1 MKVTNKQI
9 INVFWKHV
17 RKYPVVTAMLL
28 TGTFSVYT
36 VEIITPWFYKKFFD
50 TLAAPIANG
59 ADILVH
65 TLFIIIALE
74 LLAWLIYRLNAVG
87 LVRLETRV
95 IADLN
100 ETSFNYLIGHS
111 YSFFTNSF
119 AGSLVRKVN
128 RLSRAFEEVADQVQ
142 FSLIPLIVTVV
153 GILIGVSFRSI
164 VLTAT
169 LGVWVIIFLT
179 ANYFFARWKQP
190 YEIAKSMK
198 DTEATGVLA
207 DAIGNST
214 TIKLFTGHE
223 HEKQRYHNIIEE
235 WRKVYSFTWNISE
248 IAYGVQSLLMIAIEF
263 IMLYIAIKLWRVG
276 ILTVGDFVLIQIYII
291 RLMRQLWDFGRI
303 LRRFYM
309 AFADAAEMVEIL
321 ELPHEIKD
329 RKTAKELAVRQGKIE
344 FNNVDFGFH
353 QTRKVLNR
361 FNLVIQPGERVAL
374 VGPSGAGKSTITHL
388 LFRFFEIDAGHILI
402 DGQDISKVTQKSLRD
417 QIALV
422 PQEPILFH
430 RTLLDNIRYGQ
441 RGASDAEVVEAAKK
455 AHCHDFINELPF
467 GYDTYVGERGI
478 KLSGGERQR
487 VAIARAILKNAPILV
502 LDEATSSLDSESE
515 ALIQDALRELMK
527 GKTVIVIAHR
537 LSTILSMDRIIVI
550 ENGKV
555 IDMGTH
561 QELLNRQGI
570 YKKLWEI
577 QAGGFLP

>member
-1 MKVTNKQI
+1 M
-9 INVFWKHV
+9 
-17 RKYPVVTAMLL
+17 TAALL

-50 TLAAPIANG
+50 TLAEQASGG
-59 ADILVH
+59 ADILVR
-65 TLFIIIALE
+65 TLFIIIGLE

-87 LVRLETRV
+87 LVQLETKV
-95 IADLN
+95 MADLN
-100 ETSFNYLIGHS
+100 ETSFSYLIGHS
-111 YSFFTNSF
+111 YSFFTGSF

-128 RLSRAFEEVADQVQ
+128 RLSRAFEEVADQIQ

-153 GILIGVSFRSI
+153 GILIAVSFRSI
-164 VLTAT
+164 ILTLI
-169 LGVWVIIFLT
+169 LGAWIILFLL
-179 ANYFFARWKQP
+179 ANYWFARWKQP

-214 TIKLFTGHE
+214 TIKLFTGHKY
-223 HEKQRYHNIIEE
+223 EKQRYHNIVEE
-235 WRKVYSFTWNISE
+235 WRKVYSFTWSISE

-263 IMLYIAIKLWRVG
+263 IMLYIAIKLWSVG
-276 ILTVGDFVLIQIYII
+276 ILTVGDFALIQMYII

-303 LRRFYM
+303 LRRFYI

-321 ELPHEIKD
+321 ETPHDIQD
-329 RKTAKELAVRQGKIE
+329 AKMATELVVRHGKIE
-344 FNNVDFGFH
+344 FNDVDFGFH
-353 QTRKVLNR
+353 QTRKVLNY
-361 FNLVIQPGERVAL
+361 FNLTIQPGERVAL
-374 VGPSGAGKSTITHL
+374 VGSSGAGKSTITHL
-388 LFRFFEIDAGHILI
+388 LFRFFEIDG
-402 DGQDISKVTQKSLRD
+402 
-417 QIALV
+417 
-422 PQEPILFH
+422 
-430 RTLLDNIRYGQ
+430 
-441 RGASDAEVVEAAKK
+441 AKK
-455 AHCHDFINELPF
+455 AHCHEFISELPL

-515 ALIQDALRELMK
+515 ALIQDALKKLMK

-550 ENGKV
+550 DAGKV

-561 QELLNRQGI
+561 AALLKKPGI
-570 YKKLWEI
+570 YQTLWTI

>member
-9 INVFWKHV
+9 INVFWEHV
-17 RKYPVVTAMLL
+17 RKYPVVTAVLL
-28 TGTFSVYT
+28 TGTFAVYT
-36 VEIITPWFYKKFFD
+36 TEVITPWFYKKFFD
-50 TLAAPIANG
+50 TLAAPITNG
-59 ADILVH
+59 ADILIR
-65 TLFIIIALE
+65 TLFIIIGLE

-87 LVRLETRV
+87 LVRLETKV
-95 IADLN
+95 MADLS

-142 FSLIPLIVTVV
+142 FSLIPLIVTVL

-164 VLTAT
+164 VLTLV
-169 LGVWVIIFLT
+169 LGAWIILFLM
-179 ANYFFARWKQP
+179 ANYWFARWKQP
-190 YEIAKSMK
+190 YEIMKSMK

-223 HEKQRYHNIIEE
+223 HEKQRYRNIIEE
-235 WRKVYSFTWNISE
+235 WRRVYSFTWSISE
-248 IAYGVQSLLMIAIEF
+248 IAYGVQSLLMIIIEF
-263 IMLYIAIKLWRVG
+263 IILYIAIKLWRIG
-276 ILTVGDFVLIQIYII
+276 ILTVGDFALIQIYII

-321 ELPHEIKD
+321 ETPHEIQDVK
-329 RKTAKELAVRQGKIE
+329 KASTLAIAHGKIE
-344 FNNVDFGFH
+344 FKNVDFGFH
-353 QTRKVLNR
+353 QTRKVLRR
-361 FNLVIQPGERVAL
+361 FNLTAAPGERIAL

-388 LFRFFEIDAGHILI
+388 LFRFYDIDGGKILI
-402 DGQDISKVTQKSLRD
+402 DSQDISKVTQMSLRD

-430 RTLLDNIRYGQ
+430 RTLLDNIRYG
-441 RGASDAEVVEAAKK
+441 RREASDAEVVEAARQ
-455 AHCHDFINELPF
+455 AHCHEFISELPL

-515 ALIQDALRELMK
+515 ALIQDALKKLMK

-550 ENGKV
+550 DEGRV
-555 IDMGTH
+555 VDMGTH
-561 QELLNRQGI
+561 TALLKKPGI
-570 YKKLWEI
+570 YQTLWTI
-577 QAGGFLP
+577 QAGGFIP